1 MIFFVCKCERLF
13 FFGVFKQFCGFWLWL
28 KNRYLCFLRVDY
40 FVFQVNVGRQSSHMV
55 ELLVVRTLFTVPGL
69 GKWVC
74 TMGTISNLTGSSQL
88 PTVSPG
94 SLNLPI
100 IVFDLVT
107 GIAFMLMHMVPS
119 KSAMSPKLS
128 HIQTTTDQSWLIMTL
143 LWSSLTGL
151 WFWTVTWILSAC
163 LRWANRSLQTARA
176 L

>member
-1 MIFFVCKCERLF
+1 
-13 FFGVFKQFCGFWLWL
+13 
-28 KNRYLCFLRVDY
+28 
-40 FVFQVNVGRQSSHMV
+40 MV

-74 TMGTISNLTGSSQL
+74 TMATMTTTFSVVVHLSNLTGSSQL

-107 GIAFMLMHMVPS
+107 GIAFMLMVQS
-119 KSAMSPKLS
+119 KSAMYPKLS

-143 LWSSLTGL
+143 L
-151 WFWTVTWILSAC
+151 
-163 LRWANRSLQTARA
+163 
-176 L
+176 